1 MSSADAQTLVS
12 RAIKSFIESRKITF
26 TAQGRPLVNGNSVT
40 EASLLNHLR
49 LYAVDM
55 GRIFKRDFDVKL
67 TYSEFVSGWEL
78 YKPEAIQAQLNLL
91 RERVAFS
98 EESARKGRTNL
109 EKWLHGMLFRP
120 PTEVETAVMLHFLW
134 QTKRKLFGKPA
145 SYHMMPV
152 FVSAQG
158 TGKTTAIQELIK
170 PLEEVVSNTT
180 LEQFTDQRSWATLS
194 RTFIKVVDEM
204 AKAERADIATLK
216 MALSAE
222 GVLEYRPMRSNDLE
236 QVTQNN
242 TFIGTSNEEISGLIR
257 DYTGVRRFFQ
267 IVGYMLPIH
276 ELDRAEKLRYW
287 KMREEVDAVSIWQSV
302 DEKLNLMPEFEGLQE
317 QIATEQIEE
326 LQLRTSFYEFMDTPG
341 YGYKFD
347 VTGKVTKAR
356 EIYDHYVTFCEHHG
370 LEPSYSALRIPRIL
384 KKRAPVNCIVT
395 QPHNRA
401 VSFRLIRLTGG
412 EASSNLTLLK
422 VEGNAP
428 NGQQTKREGED

>member
-1 MSSADAQTLVS
+1 MSDPRIILEKS
-12 RAIKSFIESRKITF
+12 IESFITHNKIEF
-26 TAQGRPLVNGNSVT
+26 TAQGLLLMDGKSAPESLV
-40 EASLLNHLR
+40 LDYL
-49 LYAVDM
+49 
-55 GRIFKRDFDVKL
+55 RIFSISQINAFKRQLDLKL
-67 TYSEFVSGWEL
+67 TYADFVSAWNL
-78 YKPEAIQAQLNLL
+78 AKPAAITKQLNLL
-91 RERVAFS
+91 RERVAFA

-170 PLEEVVSNTT
+170 PLLEVVSNTT

-194 RTFIKVVDEM
+194 RTYIKVVDEM
-204 AKAERADIATLK
+204 AKAERADLATLK

-267 IVGYMLPIH
+267 IVGFMGQVYT
-276 ELDRAEKLRYW
+276 LDRNEKLKYW
-287 KMREEVDAVSIWQSV
+287 QMRAEVDALSIWQSV
-302 DEKLNLMPEFEGLQE
+302 DESLQLMPEFEELQE
-317 QIATEQIEE
+317 DIADEQVEE
-326 LQLRTSFYEFMDTPG
+326 LQLKTSFDEFMDMPG

-347 VTGKVTKAR
+347 VNGKVTKGR

-384 KKRAPVNCIVT
+384 KKRAPADCIVT
-395 QPHNRA
+395 QPNNRS
-401 VSFRLIRLTGG
+401 VSFRLIRLTSS

-422 VEGNAP
+422 VEGNSP
-428 NGQQTKREGED
+428 NGTQVKREGED